1 MEMEVVSS
9 NPFKALGAAIIKGDI
24 WTKLSLFIWGA
35 GALGRKQYIKALLLT
50 LIEVFAI
57 TMLIQYGTP
66 YLQKFNTLGEVE
78 REVTREMD
86 PDTWE
91 MVEIVNDYDNSQLIL
106 IYGVC
111 SILTMVAI
119 VLYGLLNMV
128 RSYALQLRAKRG
140 RHINTFWEDIK
151 SLKEEKFYKV
161 LLSLPVLGVV
171 IFIIVPIVCLIFVAF
186 TNYDQNHLTP
196 THLFTWVGLRN
207 FKLLFTSL
215 GGAFAYSFRKILTWT
230 IIWSIFATLTT
241 YFGGILMAQ
250 FINSPKTHGKKLW
263 RTLLV
268 ITIAVPQF
276 VSLLLVRY
284 FFQDQGIVNTICR
297 NIHLTDFL
305 RNIGLIR
312 SSYIPFLSSPGW
324 AKVTI
329 IMINI
334 WIGIPY
340 QMLIA
345 TGVLMNI
352 PNDLMESA
360 RIDGANKFQI
370 FRKITMPYLLF
381 VTGPALLS
389 DFVRNFNN
397 FNVIYLLTDSVYKTT
412 DQTMSS
418 IRAKEVDLLVTWLFR
433 LTQDEQNYKVAS
445 VISIIVFII
454 CASLTVV
461 GFSRMI
467 AGDKEGDFQ

>member
-1 MEMEVVSS
+1 METVSS
-9 NPFKALGAAIIKGDI
+9 NPFKAFGQAAVKGDV

-35 GALGRKQYIKALLLT
+35 GALGRKQYIKAVLLT
-50 LIEVFAI
+50 LIEVCAI
-57 TMLIQYGTP
+57 TALIQFGVP
-66 YLQKFNTLGEVE
+66 YLSKFDTLGDVE

-86 PDTWE
+86 PDTWQ

-111 SILTMVAI
+111 SILTI
-119 VLYGLLNMV
+119 VGIILYGCLNLV
-128 RSYALQLRAKRG
+128 RSYELQLRARYKK
-140 RHINTFWEDIK
+140 HINSFTEDVR

-161 LLSLPVLGVV
+161 LLSLPVLGVL
-171 IFIIVPIVCLIFVAF
+171 IFTVVPIICLIFVAF
-186 TNYDQNHLTP
+186 TNYDSSHLTP
-196 THLFTWVGLRN
+196 SHLFTWVGIRN
-207 FKLLFTSL
+207 FKILFTSM
-215 GGAFAYSFRKILTWT
+215 GGSFSYAFRKILSWT

-241 YFGGILMAQ
+241 YFGGIFMAQ
-250 FINSPKTHGKKLW
+250 FLNSPKTHAKKLW

-268 ITIAVPQF
+268 VTIAVPQF

-284 FFQDQGIVNTICR
+284 FFQDTGIVNTICS
-297 NIHLTDFL
+297 
-305 RNIGLIR
+305 NIGLTGFLHKIGLVR
-312 SSYIPFLSSPGW
+312 FDYIPFLSSPGW

-329 IMINI
+329 ILINI

-352 PNDLMESA
+352 PSDLMESA
-360 RIDGANKFQI
+360 KIDGANKFQI
-370 FRKITMPYLLF
+370 FRKITMPYMLF

-389 DFVRNFNN
+389 DFVKNFNN

-412 DQTMSS
+412 DQTMSA
-418 IRAKEVDLLVTWLFR
+418 INAKEVDLLVTWLFR
-433 LTQDEQNYKVAS
+433 LTQDEQNYKIAS

-454 CASLTVV
+454 CASLTLV

-467 AGDKEGDFQ
+467 SGDKEGDFQ